1 MPILIFGSENW
12 ILSDSLMY
20 KLEIYLGELSK
31 RALKWPKH
39 LQYLCCPNLGHGIH
53 TLQNPVPEAKLPEE
67 TLRRKSNRCGSSSN
81 EISV

>member
-1 MPILIFGSENW
+1 MAKTP
-12 ILSDSLMY
+12 
-20 KLEIYLGELSK
+20 
-31 RALKWPKH
+31 
-39 LQYLCCPNLGHGIH
+39 LQYLCCPNLGHGIY